1 MRTVLLVLC
10 ALLLVGGSMEAK
22 KARVKAPPSQKAFA
36 KQHKRA
42 LKQMQKSRKAPK
54 HHQKVN

>member
-10 ALLLVGGSMEAK
+10 ALLLVGGSMEARK
-22 KARVKAPPSQKAFA
+22 VKVKTPPSQKAFA

-42 LKQMQKSRKAPK
+42 FKQLQKSRKPPK

>member
-10 ALLLVGGSMEAK
+10 ALLMMGATMEAK
-22 KARVKAPPSQKAFA
+22 KVKVKTPASQKAFA
-36 KQHKRA
+36 KQHKKA

-54 HHQKVN
+54 HHQRVN